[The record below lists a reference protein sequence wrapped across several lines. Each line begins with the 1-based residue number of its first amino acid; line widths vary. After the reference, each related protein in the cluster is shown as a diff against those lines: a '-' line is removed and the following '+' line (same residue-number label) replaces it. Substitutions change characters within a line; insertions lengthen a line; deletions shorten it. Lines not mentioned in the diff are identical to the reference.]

1 MTMTRLEQ
9 IRNMAADQLAP
20 LLLCPYESVD
30 KMPCAGDCHVTE
42 EQCHECIIS
51 WLKEEGSI

>member
-1 MTMTRLEQ
+1 MTRLEQ
-9 IRNMAADQLAP
+9 IKNMAAEQLAP
-20 LLLCPYESVD
+20 LLLCPYESAD

-42 EQCHECIIS
+42 EQCHECMIA